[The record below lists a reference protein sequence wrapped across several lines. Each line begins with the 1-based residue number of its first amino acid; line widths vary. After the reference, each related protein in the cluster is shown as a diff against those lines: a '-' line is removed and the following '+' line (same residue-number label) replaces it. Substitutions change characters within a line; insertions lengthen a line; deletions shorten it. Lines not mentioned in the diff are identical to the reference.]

1 MARRSRLS
9 KKFER
14 KSRNTLILSVLGIAA
29 VLFLFFKYGIP
40 LIGESSFLFGRV
52 TSSEKS
58 TQNQTQQKD
67 INYVPSPNLDT
78 LPQATK
84 EQNVKVTGTSLS
96 GLKVALYLN
105 GSKDDEKD
113 VAGDGSFEFDLSLTE
128 GENIIK
134 AKAIKD
140 KNESDFSDSL
150 TITYKKSE
158 PNLSIDSP
166 HDGDHLNGG
175 SVVTVSGKTD
185 PDNTVVVND
194 FQAIIDSGGNYSYGL
209 TLKGG
214 DNEIKV
220 VTTDPAGNQTQ
231 KTIHVTYSQ

>member
-14 KSRNTLILSVLGIAA
+14 RSRNTLILSILGIAA
-29 VLFLFFKYGIP
+29 VLFLFLRYGIP

-52 TSSEKS
+52 TSSDKPS
-58 TQNQTQQKD
+58 QSQTQKD
-67 INYVPSPNLDT
+67 SSYVPSPNLDP
-78 LPQATK
+78 LSQATK
-84 EQNVKVTGTSLS
+84 NQTVKVTGTSLS

-105 GSKDDEKD
+105 GGKDDEKD
-113 VAGDGSFEFDLSLTE
+113 VTPDGSFEFEVSLTE
-128 GENIIK
+128 GDNIIK

-150 TITYKKSE
+150 TITYKKSD
-158 PNLSIDSP
+158 PSLSIDSP
-166 HDGDHLNGG
+166 HDGDKLNGG

-185 PDNTVVVND
+185 LDNTVVVND
-194 FQAIIDSGGNYSYGL
+194 FQAIIDSSGNYSYGL

-220 VTTDPAGNQTQ
+220 VATDLAGNQTQ
-231 KTIHVTYSQ
+231 KTIHVSYSQ